1 MIKLTK
7 SEILET
13 IDPIETPH
21 GFPLS
26 CVREWVEA
34 QPDDAPE
41 PFEVKV
47 GVFYKS
53 RDGRK
58 IGPMVGKNFKW
69 VEGFAS
75 FSDNDWRN
83 DGTHRKDDM
92 SADDDLV
99 AEWVDDAPKDPPAT
113 WADMTPDQRAAI
125 PQATLDDPTNPL
137 RIPWAEWSDEGKKDV
152 VWECHCNRDVEAMRD
167 EEWVKTSLFLGL
179 ASQVAY
185 RIPPAPPE
193 IETRNAFIYA
203 GDRIYH
209 GTVTLIDGK
218 PDLASIKWE
227 RDDV

>member
-1 MIKLTK
+1 MIHLTK

-13 IDPIETPH
+13 IDTIETPH

-34 QPDDAPE
+34 QPDDAPA
-41 PFEVKV
+41 PFKVKV
-47 GVFYKS
+47 GGFYKS

-58 IGPMVGKNFKW
+58 IGPMVGKKFKW
-69 VEGFAS
+69 VQWLDS
-75 FSDNDWRN
+75 FSYNEWRN

-92 SADDDLV
+92 SAADDLV
-99 AEWVDDAPKDPPAT
+99 AEWVDDAPKATPAT
-113 WADMTPDQRAAI
+113 WADMTADQRAAI

-137 RIPWAEWSDEGKKDV
+137 QIPWGAWSEAARKDV
-152 VWECHCNRDVEAMRD
+152 VWADHCGERV
-167 EEWVKTSLFLGL
+167 
-179 ASQVAY
+179 QVMAKSGWERCTPAFAKGSAY

-218 PDLASIKWE
+218 PDLENIKWE
-227 RDDV
+227 QDT